1 MNTGVHFD
9 KILNQF
15 LQYIRFEK
23 GLADNTLGAYEND
36 LNNYLDFVE
45 SQEDIESID
54 DVKLHHVEDYL
65 FDLAELGLA
74 TTTISRNISS
84 IRSFHLFLMV
94 ENISQNNPAR
104 LIDLPRK
111 AMKLPQVLSAE
122 EVQRIIE
129 ATYMNKKKGYN
140 LRDRAVL
147 EVLYATGMRVSELT
161 ELTLDHI
168 FFDAGFVQVFGK
180 GSKERLIPI
189 GGPALEALQAYTRR
203 YRGKIL
209 RNNQMDDH
217 KRVFLNLR
225 GGGLSRVSVWNLVKK
240 YAEKARITKRVY
252 PHAFRHSF
260 ATHMLE
266 GGADLR
272 SVQEMLGHVSIN
284 TTEIYTH
291 IDRKFLQQVYLEYHP
306 RN

>member
-1 MNTGVHFD
+1 MKPTAHFD
-9 KILNQF
+9 TILKQF
-15 LQYIRFEK
+15 LQYVKFEK
-23 GLADNTLGAYEND
+23 GLAGNTLAAYEND

-45 SQEDIESID
+45 SQEEIATIN

-94 ENISQNNPAR
+94 ENISPANPAR

-122 EVQRIIE
+122 EVQQIIE
-129 ATYMNKKKGYN
+129 ATYINKRKGYK
-140 LRDRAVL
+140 LRDRAIL

-161 ELTLDHI
+161 ELTVDHI
-168 FFDAGFVQVFGK
+168 YFDAGFVQVFGK

-189 GGPALEALQAYTRR
+189 GGPALEALLAYTRR

-209 RNNQMDDH
+209 RQNGLNDH
-217 KRVFLNLR
+217 KHVFLNAR
-225 GGGLSRVSVWNLVKK
+225 GGPLTRVGVWGLVKK
-240 YAEKARITKRVY
+240 YADKAGITKRVY

-291 IDRKFLQQVYLEYHP
+291 IDRKFLQQVYMEYHP
-306 RN
+306 RH